1 MGGGGGGVGGVVR
14 GLVCGGDVIKSSR
27 AIFFLLSV
35 MRTNVPN
42 TDGAVGGGGGGQN
55 KQWGGW
61 GE

>member
-1 MGGGGGGVGGVVR
+1 MR

-42 TDGAVGGGGGGQN
+42 TDGAVGGWGEGGGGG
-55 KQWGGW
+55 KQWGEGGG